1 MTIVSLIR
9 DILMYIL
16 SWFVCV
22 SACLLFF
29 ISSLAIFTKHFFCFL
44 FFCILFTCSFS
55 FVYTFVI
62 FHFLFFL
69 AFLSDFT
76 SSKKEKKR
84 NLTSHSNFSFGSISP
99 KSTPFPPVICMTPPR
114 PAARI
119 SCHAILFGCVDLR
132 IERFYVHGPPVT
144 MATTQTSGIGSLS
157 AIWPQKFSM
166 IAWKKERKCVNDFR
180 NCGGLSTL
188 SLSSGKFLNSF
199 CSSLILRNMQGFC
212 AYLHRKE

>member
-1 MTIVSLIR
+1 M
-9 DILMYIL
+9 
-16 SWFVCV
+16 
-22 SACLLFF
+22 LFF
-29 ISSLAIFTKHFFCFL
+29 ISSLAIFTKHFFVL
-44 FFCILFTCSFS
+44 FRFFVFLFTCSFS
-55 FVYTFVI
+55 FVYTFAI
-62 FHFLFFL
+62 FHFPFFL

-76 SSKKEKKR
+76 STYNKSKKEKKR

-166 IAWKKERKCVNDFR
+166 IA
-180 NCGGLSTL
+180 
-188 SLSSGKFLNSF
+188 
-199 CSSLILRNMQGFC
+199 
-212 AYLHRKE
+212 